1 MKILTTLFASVL
13 LTGPVLAQ
21 STTPTTPPATPPLT
35 PPAAPA
41 APTASPENQVIGWP
55 PKLEMGQR
63 WVVTIESLGRWD
75 INLNAKDADGDPVG
89 PATGLEGSK
98 NHQAFFFF
106 SKKDNIA
113 NLYLVTGK
121 EVGLLCQ
128 FSKES
133 LGIAT
138 SPTMFGATYQKDVG
152 KPFAALETPCVATWV
167 NSPVTPA
174 SLQAA
179 LPGQPGA
186 TATTPSTTTS
196 TTAPTTT
203 TPTAPAVAVPNP
215 TNGTATD
222 LTAPATA
229 LALSW
234 APKIEIG
241 QQWQARI
248 GNLIF
253 DVDLIKLAAGVA
265 TGTAKN
271 GSSTGDAYLFYN
283 SSENRLT
290 LEMDVAAGNFV
301 CNFDLKG
308 VNDKAYTG
316 SAVYRVGTQPAKT
329 LTEKCALFMT
339 KAKP

>member
-1 MKILTTLFASVL
+1 MKILTTLVASVL
-13 LTGPVLAQ
+13 LTAPVLAQ
-21 STTPTTPPATPPLT
+21 STTPATPPAT
-35 PPAAPA
+35 PA
-41 APTASPENQVIGWP
+41 APTASPENKVIGWP
-55 PKLEMGQR
+55 PKLETGQR
-63 WVVTIESLGRWD
+63 WLVTIESLGRWD
-75 INLNAKDADGDPVG
+75 ITLSAKDADGDPVG
-89 PATGLEGSK
+89 SATGLEGSQ

-138 SPTMFGATYQKDVG
+138 SPTMFGATYKKDVG

-179 LPGQPGA
+179 LPSQSSA
-186 TATTPSTTTS
+186 TPTPSS
-196 TTAPTTT
+196 ALNTTAPNTTASAT
-203 TPTAPAVAVPNP
+203 PAVPAAASP

-222 LTAPATA
+222 LTAPAAA

-248 GNLIF
+248 GNLSF

-316 SAVYRVGTQPAKT
+316 SAVYRVGTQPSKT
-329 LTEKCALFMT
+329 LTEKCVLFMV

>member
-1 MKILTTLFASVL
+1 MKILSTLIAL
-13 LTGPVLAQ
+13 AALGMPALAQ
-21 STTPTTPPATPPLT
+21 STTPATPPTT
-35 PPAAPA
+35 PATTPV
-41 APTASPENQVIGWP
+41 ASPENKVIGWP
-55 PKLEMGQR
+55 PKLETGQR
-63 WVVTIESLGRWD
+63 WLVTIESLGRWD
-75 INLNAKDADGDPVG
+75 INLNTKDADGDPVG

-106 SKKDNIA
+106 SKKDNLA

-138 SPTMFGATYQKDVG
+138 SPTMFGATYKKDAG
-152 KPFAALETPCVATWV
+152 KPFAALEAPCVATWV

-174 SLQAA
+174 SLQTA
-179 LPGQPGA
+179 LPAQPGA
-186 TATTPSTTTS
+186 TPTPTTTTS
-196 TTAPTTT
+196 TTTA
-203 TPTAPAVAVPNP
+203 PTAPAPAAPVVAVSSP
-215 TNGTATD
+215 TSGAATD
-222 LTAPATA
+222 LTAPEAA
-229 LALSW
+229 LAISW
-234 APKIEIG
+234 TPKVEIG

-248 GNLIF
+248 GNLTF

-271 GSSTGDAYLFYN
+271 GSSTGEAYLFYN

-308 VNDKAYTG
+308 VTDKAYTG
-316 SAVYRVGTQPAKT
+316 SAVYRTSGQAAKT
-329 LTEKCALFMT
+329 LTEKCALFLV
-339 KAKP
+339 KAK

>member
-1 MKILTTLFASVL
+1 MLLMKRLIPLFASVVL
-13 LTGPVLAQ
+13 GLPALAQ
-21 STTPTTPPATPPLT
+21 GTPPAVPATPTTP
-35 PPAAPA
+35 
-41 APTASPENQVIGWP
+41 TASSENKVIGWP
-55 PKLEMGQR
+55 PKLESGQR
-63 WVVTIESLGRWD
+63 WLLTIESVGRWD

-106 SKKDNIA
+106 SKKDNLA

-128 FSKES
+128 FSKDS

-138 SPTMFGATYQKDVG
+138 SPTMFGATYKKDAG
-152 KPFAALETPCVATWV
+152 KPFAALEAPCIVTWV

-174 SLQAA
+174 SLQTA
-179 LPGQPGA
+179 LPEQPGVTPAPTA
-186 TATTPSTTTS
+186 TATNTPSPATNPAAPAPSTT
-196 TTAPTTT
+196 
-203 TPTAPAVAVPNP
+203 VASSP

-222 LTAPATA
+222 LVAPNTA
-229 LALSW
+229 LALVW

-248 GNLIF
+248 GNLTF

-265 TGTAKN
+265 TGTTKS
-271 GSSTGDAYLFYN
+271 GSSNGEAYLFYN

-290 LEMDVAAGNFV
+290 LEMEVGGGNFV

-308 VNDKAYTG
+308 VTEKAYTG
-316 SAVYRVGTQPAKT
+316 SVVYRSGGQPAKN
-329 LTEKCALFMT
+329 LTEKCALFLV
-339 KAKP
+339 KAK